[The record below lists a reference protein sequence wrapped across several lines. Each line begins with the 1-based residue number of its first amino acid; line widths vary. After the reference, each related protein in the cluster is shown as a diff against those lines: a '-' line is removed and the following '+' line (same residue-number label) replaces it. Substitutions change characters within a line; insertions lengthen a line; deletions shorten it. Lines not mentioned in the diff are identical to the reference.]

1 MLPRQAAFRL
11 LRRIA
16 LQDFK
21 SAPRI
26 AAFQKPISRPLHLL
40 ATPSLRNAIKPF
52 EIPRKTTE
60 APADQPA
67 YEMTFTCKP
76 CSTRS
81 THRVSKQGYHK
92 GSVLISCP
100 GCKNRH
106 VISDHLNIFGD
117 KSMTIEDIIREQGQL
132 VKKGTLSEN
141 GDFEIWADGTVTDR
155 PKPTGEAEGAKI
167 QEVAAPSEK
176 L

>member
-1 MLPRQAAFRL
+1 MFKVHILLSPKTSSQWFGVEFHYSRTSTATTGRQPTSQQLNMLPRQAAFRL

-16 LQDFK
+16 FQDFK
-21 SAPRI
+21 SSPRI
-26 AAFQKPISRPLHLL
+26 EAFQKPISRPLHFF

-106 VISDHLNIFGD
+106 VISDHLNVSSAI
-117 KSMTIEDIIREQGQL
+117 
-132 VKKGTLSEN
+132 
-141 GDFEIWADGTVTDR
+141 A
-155 PKPTGEAEGAKI
+155 
-167 QEVAAPSEK
+167 
-176 L
+176 

>member
-1 MLPRQAAFRL
+1 MLPRQAAFCL
-11 LRRIA
+11 LRRMA
-16 LQDFK
+16 LQDLK
-21 SAPRI
+21 SNPRI
-26 AAFQKPISRPLHLL
+26 AALQKPISRPLHFF
-40 ATPSLRNAIKPF
+40 ATPNLRNSIKPF
-52 EIPRKTTE
+52 EIPRKTKE
-60 APADQPA
+60 PPADQPA

-81 THRVSKQGYHK
+81 THRISKQGYHK

-117 KSMTIEDIIREQGQL
+117 KSMTIEDIIREKGEL
-132 VKKGTLSEN
+132 VKKGTLSED
-141 GDFEIWADGTVTDR
+141 GDFELWADGTVTDR
-155 PKPTGEAEGAKI
+155 AKPTESEEAKP
-167 QEVAAPSEK
+167 QEVPAPSEK

>member
-1 MLPRQAAFRL
+1 MFVPKRHPNGLVVELPYSLFFASTTSRQPTSQQPNMLPRQAAFRL

-21 SAPRI
+21 STSRI
-26 AAFQKPISRPLHLL
+26 AAVQKPISRPLHFF
-40 ATPSLRNAIKPF
+40 ATPSLRNSIKPF

-106 VISDHLNIFGD
+106 VISDHLNV
-117 KSMTIEDIIREQGQL
+117 SSAT
-132 VKKGTLSEN
+132 T
-141 GDFEIWADGTVTDR
+141 
-155 PKPTGEAEGAKI
+155 
-167 QEVAAPSEK
+167 
-176 L
+176 